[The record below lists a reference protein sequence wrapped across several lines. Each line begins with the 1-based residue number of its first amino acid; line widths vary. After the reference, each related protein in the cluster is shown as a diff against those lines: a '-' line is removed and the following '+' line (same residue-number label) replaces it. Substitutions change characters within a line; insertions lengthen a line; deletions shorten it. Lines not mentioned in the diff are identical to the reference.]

1 MADYVRVDIANEIK
15 KLVPVLGKDNALK
28 IEQAY
33 LLGDEETK
41 KRVIE
46 MLDSVKAAAFA
57 DESLKDSV
65 LMEAPSRETAS
76 KGDIF
81 AGTVLYGK
89 RAMYP
94 FNIDSSMFLTHVGIF
109 GSSGYGKTNV
119 VHNLVN
125 QLSEK
130 NVPVLIFD
138 FSKRNYRD
146 LINIPELKDR
156 VQIFTIGRNLSPFK
170 FNPLRPP
177 AGVEISQWIKEFA
190 EIFDHAYWLLGGGRH
205 IILKALDTVFKNPKP
220 FDYPQLRGVKYLL
233 DALESDKNSARER
246 NWIVTAQRPLE
257 SLCFRETGEIF
268 DTNEGILPSSFFE
281 GQKITILELDAL
293 TTNDKTFFI
302 EIILQWLRDW
312 LIVKNA
318 KEQLQGVIVLE
329 EAHHVLN
336 REKSKKMGTESVID
350 LVFREVRELG
360 MGIIYVDQHPSLISY
375 PALGNTSTHIYMN
388 LGLDTQYSSDIQDA
402 CSMLGLNYQT
412 EGTYLRQ
419 LPVGDGFLLARRLSF
434 PHPFLIRFPHA
445 KVNKGTV
452 TDEMVAQI
460 APQLPED
467 TVIEPPLSE
476 ASRIREHMKRK
487 KHHHEEPEHAEI
499 AEEKSDVP
507 VPPPAAPQ
515 IAPRPPEIRENGV
528 QKDAGKI
535 DLPDA
540 CLKIMRVLGRFDA
553 SATSEIYGG
562 ISMSGSTFKKNA
574 DRLVSDGYMGFRNAK
589 VYRQNSIFYF
599 LTNKGAAA
607 FSRTFGMPHDE
618 LNSEAFAAAAEK
630 LFRSEGWSVNRT
642 SNVWVLSKKDRQI
655 KVILASSLERAM
667 LEGNVANEDAYF
679 VAANV
684 RVKNAL
690 IQMAAKRISETN
702 RPFVLS
708 VADFESLH
716 KGEKFKKIAF
726 E

>member
-1 MADYVRVDIANEIK
+1 MADFVRIEIANEIK
-15 KLVPVLGKDNALK
+15 KLVPVLGKENALK

-46 MLDSVKAAAFA
+46 MLDAVKAAAFS

-65 LMEAPSRETAS
+65 LIEAPSRETAS

-81 AGTVLYGK
+81 LGTVLYGK
-89 RAMYP
+89 KNLYP
-94 FNIDSSMFLTHVGIF
+94 FSLDRSMFLTHVGIF

-177 AGVEISQWIKEFA
+177 KGVEVSQWIKEFA
-190 EIFDHAYWLLGGGRH
+190 EIFDHAYWLLGGGKH
-205 IILKALDTVFKNPKP
+205 IILKALDKVFNNPKP

-233 DALESDKNSARER
+233 DELESDKNSARER

-268 DTNEGILPSSFFE
+268 DTNEGVLPSTFFE
-281 GQKITILELDAL
+281 GNKITVLELDSLA
-293 TTNDKTFFI
+293 TNDKTFFI
-302 EIILQWLRDW
+302 EIMLQWIRDW
-312 LIVKNA
+312 LIVKNT
-318 KEQLQGVIVLE
+318 KEQLQGIIVLE

-402 CSMLGLNYQT
+402 CSMLGLDYRT

-419 LPVGDGFLLARRLSF
+419 LPVGDGFILGRRLSF

-452 TDEMVAQI
+452 TDEMVAGI
-460 APQLPED
+460 APELPEE
-467 TVIEPPLSE
+467 IEIAPPLSD

-499 AEEKSDVP
+499 AEEKED
-507 VPPPAAPQ
+507 VPPPAAQQVQSKPQ
-515 IAPRPPEIRENGV
+515 EIREPEV

-535 DLPDA
+535 D
-540 CLKIMRVLGRFDA
+540 CLTHA
-553 SATSEIYGG
+553 
-562 ISMSGSTFKKNA
+562 
-574 DRLVSDGYMGFRNAK
+574 
-589 VYRQNSIFYF
+589 
-599 LTNKGAAA
+599 
-607 FSRTFGMPHDE
+607 
-618 LNSEAFAAAAEK
+618 
-630 LFRSEGWSVNRT
+630 
-642 SNVWVLSKKDRQI
+642 
-655 KVILASSLERAM
+655 
-667 LEGNVANEDAYF
+667 
-679 VAANV
+679 
-684 RVKNAL
+684 
-690 IQMAAKRISETN
+690 
-702 RPFVLS
+702 
-708 VADFESLH
+708 
-716 KGEKFKKIAF
+716 
-726 E
+726 